1 MVMSSEKIQITTT
14 PALPSQCAVCHTHA
28 KGVTR
33 FIDFGSDIDFYGAI
47 VICELCIVNAAEELG
62 TLVPVAKWKLE
73 ESMRLLAYEEMA
85 SLREKVK
92 ALESLIA
99 SYGFDRHISAVA
111 NSGSDDPLPLGEAD
125 EGSTNGSDQESSQSE
140 SGLTEPATV

>member
-1 MVMSSEKIQITTT
+1 MSSEKIQITTT

-47 VICELCIVNAAEELG
+47 VICELCIVNAAESLG
-62 TLVPVAKWKLE
+62 TLVPVAKFNLAA
-73 ESMRLLAYEEMA
+73 STRDDLRSALLDEK
-85 SLREKVK
+85 EKVK

-99 SYGFDRHISAVA
+99 SYGFDRHTSAVA
-111 NSGSDDPLPLGEAD
+111 NSGSDDPLPFGETN
-125 EGSTNGSDQESSQSE
+125 EGSINGSNQESGQNE